1 MITIENLQKKFG
13 NQEVLK
19 SIDFH
24 VNKGDVVCLIGPSG
38 SGKTTLLRCLNLL
51 ETPEG
56 GRISVGETAISF
68 NGKQPGRKQISGLRE
83 YSGMVFQG
91 FNLFLHKTVLENLM
105 EAPVLVQKRNK
116 REVLVEAEQLLA
128 KVGLT
133 EHKDKYPAQLS
144 GGQSQRAA
152 IARALA
158 MKPEVLLFD
167 EPTSALD
174 PELVG
179 EVLNVMKELAKEGQT
194 MLVVTHE
201 MGFAKEVAD
210 YVVFMADGH
219 VVEAG
224 PPEDLFQHPSQER
237 TRQFLNKL
245 AK

>member
-1 MITIENLQKKFG
+1 MITIKNIQKKFG

-19 SIDFH
+19 SIDFQ

-51 ETPEG
+51 EVPEG
-56 GRISVGETAISF
+56 GSITIGDTTIGF
-68 NGKQPGRKQISGLRE
+68 NGKQPSRKQIAKIRE
-83 YSGMVFQG
+83 YSGMVFQD
-91 FNLFLHKTVLENLM
+91 FNLFPHKTVIENLI

-116 REVLVEAEQLLA
+116 QEVLAEAEQLLA

-133 EHKDKYPAQLS
+133 EHKDKFPAQLS

-201 MGFAKEVAD
+201 MGFAEEVAD

-219 VVEAG
+219 VVEADR
-224 PPEDLFQHPSQER
+224 PEALFNHPSKER
-237 TRQFLNKL
+237 TKQFLKKL
-245 AK
+245 AN